1 MTGARAP
8 GGWLQ
13 AVAGDAATAAR
24 LSETRQI
31 KDMLRVEAA
40 YSRALG
46 AVGHVPTDMAE
57 AAAQAIKGAR
67 IDTAALAREAATDGM
82 PVPGLVRHL
91 HAALPETLHPALHEG
106 LTSQDVMDTALV
118 LALAEILVDFEARIG
133 RIEAVLA
140 RLKARF
146 DTAPLMARTRM
157 QAALP
162 MTAGARIAAWARP
175 LAEHR
180 TRLAEL
186 RPRLLRL
193 QLGGPIGT
201 RHSLH
206 GQGGAI
212 ARHMADALTL
222 AEPGVAWHSDRS
234 ALAELAGWLSM
245 LAGSLGKI
253 GHDIALMA
261 QQGVDAAQIAGGGGS
276 SAMAHKKNPVGA
288 EILVALA
295 RHAAV
300 LVSGMHLAL
309 DHEQERSGVSWT
321 LEWLV
326 LPGLLTSAGAALGR
340 AEGLLEGVDAL
351 GEAPTGRAP

>member
-1 MTGARAP
+1 MTGAPAP

-24 LSETRQI
+24 LSEARQI
-31 KDMLRVEAA
+31 NDMLRVEAA

-46 AVGHVPTDMAE
+46 AVGHVPADMAE
-57 AAAQAIKGAR
+57 AAAQAVEGTR
-67 IDTAALAREAATDGM
+67 IDTALLARDAATDGM
-82 PVPGLVRHL
+82 PVPGLVRQL
-91 HAALPETLHPALHEG
+91 RAALPETLHPALHDG

-118 LALAEILVDFEARIG
+118 MALVEILDDFEGRIDRVEAALAG
-133 RIEAVLA
+133 
-140 RLKARF
+140 LKARF

-162 MTAGARIAAWARP
+162 MTAGARINAWARP
-175 LAEHR
+175 LADHR

-201 RHSLH
+201 RDSLH

-212 ARHMADALTL
+212 ARHMAHALDL
-222 AEPGVAWHSDRS
+222 QEPGAAWHSDRS

-253 GHDIALMA
+253 GHDIALMT
-261 QQGVDAAQIAGGGGS
+261 QQGVDAASLKGGGKS
-276 SAMAHKKNPVGA
+276 SAMGHKKNPVGA

-326 LPGLLTSAGAALGR
+326 LPGLLMTTGAALGR
-340 AEGLLEGVDAL
+340 AETLLEGVESL
-351 GEAPTGRAP
+351 GDNPAGRGP